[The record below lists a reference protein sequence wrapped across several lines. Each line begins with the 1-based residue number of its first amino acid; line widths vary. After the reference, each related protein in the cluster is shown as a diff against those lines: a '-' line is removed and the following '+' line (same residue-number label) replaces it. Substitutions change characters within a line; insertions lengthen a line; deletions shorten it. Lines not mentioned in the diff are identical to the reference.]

1 MSSYQCPVCLE
12 DPTSHSLKKIHE
24 TDELVYY
31 YTCPAKASKFSD
43 RVGILAHYDGELT
56 NKGDKRWVWILDSAG
71 FDMRHA
77 IEIQLAVDM
86 ATLINNKH
94 VHNLERICIINP
106 TLFTSVTVNVVWPF
120 IGSRLR
126 SLIVYDSNQQ
136 WSNRW
141 NEESIL

>member
-1 MSSYQCPVCLE
+1 MSYQCPICAE

-43 RVGILAHYDGELT
+43 RVGILAHYDGELSS
-56 NKGDKRWVWILDSAG
+56 KGDKKWVWIFDSAG
-71 FDMRHA
+71 FDVRHA
-77 IEIQLAVDM
+77 MEIQLAVDM

-94 VHNLERICIINP
+94 GHTLEKICIINP
-106 TLFTSVTVNVVWPF
+106 TLFTSVTVSIVWPF

-126 SLIVYDSNQQ
+126 SMIVYDSSQQ
-136 WSNRW
+136 FSVA
-141 NEESIL
+141 SL